1 MTDGADIV
9 LSGILKGNEFE
20 RVQTW
25 LQEFHGLGDDA
36 G

>member
-9 LSGILKGNEFE
+9 LSGIWKGNEFE
-20 RVQTW
+20 RVQAW
-25 LQEFHGLGDDA
+25 LQESHGLGDDV